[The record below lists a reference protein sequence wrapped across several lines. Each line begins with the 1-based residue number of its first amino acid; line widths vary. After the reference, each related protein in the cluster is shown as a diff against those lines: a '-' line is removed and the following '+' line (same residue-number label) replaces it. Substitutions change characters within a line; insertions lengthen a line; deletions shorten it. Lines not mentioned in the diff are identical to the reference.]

1 MTRRLRWLVAVIV
14 VLLLGYGGML
24 VVYPQVRPWR
34 SFPGLKRAPS
44 RDRTARRK
52 RPQTKYTEISATI
65 AIPPAD
71 EVGPLK
77 GCPKRQLETIL
88 DVHISHPHGL
98 GIGDVTPDGPA
109 DRAGI
114 RPGDQ
119 LAEKHECP
127 STTIGRFL
135 PREEI
140 REVSVTIHRSNQE
153 AAEGEETGEPAGES
167 GEQVPEDE
175 PVSAR
180 SP

>member
-44 RDRTARRK
+44 RDRTARRR

-65 AIPPAD
+65 AIPPAN
-71 EVGPLK
+71 EVGPLE
-77 GCPKRQLETIL
+77 GCPKRQLEIIL
-88 DVHISHPHGL
+88 DVNISHPHGL
-98 GIGDVTPDGPA
+98 GIGEVTPDGPA

-114 RPGDQ
+114 RPGDH
-119 LAEKHECP
+119 LAESYECP
-127 STTIGRFL
+127 STTIGHFL
-135 PREEI
+135 PRDEA
-140 REVSVTIHRSNQE
+140 REVSVTIRRPHQD
-153 AAEGEETGEPAGES
+153 AAEGEATGEG

>member
-1 MTRRLRWLVAVIV
+1 MTRRLRWLVAVTV

-24 VVYPQVRPWR
+24 VVYPQARPWR

-44 RDRTARRK
+44 RDRTASRR

-77 GCPKRQLETIL
+77 GCPKTQLETIL
-88 DVHISHPHGL
+88 DVNIPHPHGL

-114 RPGDQ
+114 RPGDS
-119 LAEKHECP
+119 LAKPYECP
-127 STTIGRFL
+127 STTLGYFM
-135 PREEI
+135 PREEA
-140 REVSVTIHRSNQE
+140 REIKVTIRRASQE
-153 AAEGEETGEPAGES
+153 AAEGEATGEPAGEG

>member
-1 MTRRLRWLVAVIV
+1 MTRRLRWLVAVTV

-34 SFPGLKRAPS
+34 SFPGFKRTPS
-44 RDRTARRK
+44 RDRTARRR
-52 RPQTKYTEISATI
+52 RPQTKYREISATI

-77 GCPKRQLETIL
+77 GCPKGQLETIL
-88 DVHISHPHGL
+88 DVHISRPHGL
-98 GIGDVTPDGPA
+98 YIGDVTPDGPA

-119 LAEKHECP
+119 LAERHKCP
-127 STTIGRFL
+127 RTTIGRFL
-135 PREEI
+135 PRDEI
-140 REVSVTIHRSNQE
+140 REVRVTIRRPDQE
-153 AAEGEETGEPAGES
+153 AAEGEATGEPAGES

-175 PVSAR
+175 SVSAR